1 MPSGLESLGALRSPA
16 GQDLLRRLAG
26 ASLDVA
32 LASALRKSYPAELV
46 AAAFSMTE
54 LRRLGRAKFGRAD
67 QMWFTRDGLEQAS
80 AEAVSAHIAERY
92 RGVDR
97 IVDLCTGIGGNL
109 VMLAGQAPVTA
120 VDADPV
126 HLAMAGL
133 NAAVYGRLEVAQVLE
148 DVRRFRVSRVAAVF
162 IDPARRAGSRRLAAG
177 QSEPPL
183 AFCVALASASA
194 SASGGGAAAGGAAV
208 GVKVAPGIP
217 ADLVPAGWEAEF
229 ISSGRQLGGAM
240 LWSPALLTV
249 TRRATL
255 LPSGLTL
262 VPVPG
267 AAVPV
272 AMPGRYLI
280 DPDPAVTR
288 AGLVADLAR
297 SLSPPGVWKIDERI
311 GFLSC
316 DSEVRTAFGRTLL
329 VEESLPWSLKRVR
342 SAVRAAGA
350 GSVDI
355 RKRGSAVDAD
365 ELHRRL
371 DLSGDRRLTLV
382 LTRVL
387 DRPWALVCSDVSL
400 AGIGLRFDHATY
412 DNLAPW
418 SCFAANFPRG
428 VNRPWP

>member
-1 MPSGLESLGALRSPA
+1 MAPDLESLDALRSPA
-16 GQDLLRRLAG
+16 GHDLLRRLAG

-32 LASALRKSYPAELV
+32 LATALRRSYPADLV
-46 AAAFSMTE
+46 AAAFSLTE

-67 QMWFTRDGLEQAS
+67 EMWFTRDGLEQA
-80 AEAVSAHIAERY
+80 APEAVSAHIAERY
-92 RGVDR
+92 RGAER

-133 NAAVYGRLEVAQVLE
+133 NAGVYGRDGVTLVRG
-148 DVRRFRVSRVAAVF
+148 DVTCFAVPAGAAVF
-162 IDPARRAGSRRLAAG
+162 VDPARRAGQRRLAAG
-177 QSEPPL
+177 QSSPPL
-183 AFCVALASASA
+183 SWCVGLASAD
-194 SASGGGAAAGGAAV
+194 AAV

-217 ADLVPAGWEAEF
+217 AELVPAGWEAEF

-240 LWSPALLTV
+240 LWSPALSTMP
-249 TRRATL
+249 RRATL
-255 LPSGLTL
+255 LPAGLTL
-262 VPVPG
+262 VAVPG
-267 AAVPV
+267 EAVPV
-272 AMPGRYLI
+272 AAPGRYVI

-288 AGLVADLAR
+288 AGLVEDLAR
-297 SLSPPGVWKIDERI
+297 SLTPLGMWKIDLRI

-316 DSEVRTAFGRTLL
+316 DREARTAFGRTLL

-355 RKRGSAVDAD
+355 RKRGSAVDVD

-371 DLSGDRRLTLV
+371 DLSGKRRLTLV

-387 DRPWALVCSDVSL
+387 GRPWALVCSDL
-400 AGIGLRFDHATY
+400 
-412 DNLAPW
+412 
-418 SCFAANFPRG
+418 
-428 VNRPWP
+428 

>member
-1 MPSGLESLGALRSPA
+1 VAPDLESLDALRSPA

-32 LASALRKSYPAELV
+32 LGSALRRSYPADLV
-46 AAAFSMTE
+46 AAAFSLTE

-67 QMWFTRDGLEQAS
+67 EMWFTRDGLEQA
-80 AEAVSAHIAERY
+80 APEVVSAHIAERY
-92 RGVDR
+92 RGAER

-133 NAAVYGRLEVAQVLE
+133 NAGVYGRDGVVLVRE
-148 DVRRFRVSRVAAVF
+148 DVTGFAVPAGAAVF
-162 IDPARRAGSRRLAAG
+162 VDPARRDGQRRMAAG
-177 QSEPPL
+177 QSSPPL
-183 AFCVALASASA
+183 GFCLGLAS
-194 SASGGGAAAGGAAV
+194 GGAAV

-217 ADLVPAGWEAEF
+217 AELVPVGWEAEF

-240 LWSPALLTV
+240 LWSPALSTV
-249 TRRATL
+249 PRRATL
-255 LPSGLTL
+255 LPAGLTL
-262 VPVPG
+262 VAVPG
-267 AAVPV
+267 SAVPV
-272 AMPGRYLI
+272 AMPGRYVI

-288 AGLVADLAR
+288 AGLVEDLAR
-297 SLSPPGVWKIDERI
+297 SLSPLEVWKIDSRV
-311 GFLSC
+311 GFLAC
-316 DSEVRTAFGRTLL
+316 DGEVRTAFGRTLL

-342 SAVRAAGA
+342 SAVRAAGG

-355 RKRGSAVDAD
+355 RKRGSAVDVD

-371 DLSGDRRLTLV
+371 DLSGERRLTLV

-387 DRPWALVCSDVSL
+387 GRPWALVCSD
-400 AGIGLRFDHATY
+400 
-412 DNLAPW
+412 P
-418 SCFAANFPRG
+418 
-428 VNRPWP
+428 

>member
-1 MPSGLESLGALRSPA
+1 MAPDLESLDALRSPA
-16 GQDLLRRLAG
+16 GHDLLRRLAG

-32 LASALRKSYPAELV
+32 LATALRQSYPADLV
-46 AAAFSMTE
+46 AAAFSLTE

-67 QMWFTRDGLEQAS
+67 EMWLTRDGLEQA
-80 AEAVSAHIAERY
+80 APEAVSAHIAERY
-92 RGVDR
+92 RDAER

-133 NAAVYGRLEVAQVLE
+133 NAGVYGRDGVTLVRG
-148 DVRRFRVSRVAAVF
+148 DVTCFAVPTGAAVF
-162 IDPARRAGSRRLAAG
+162 VDPARRAGQRRLAAG
-177 QSEPPL
+177 QSSPPL
-183 AFCVALASASA
+183 SWCVGLASA
-194 SASGGGAAAGGAAV
+194 GAAV

-217 ADLVPAGWEAEF
+217 AELVPAGWEAEF

-240 LWSPALLTV
+240 LWSPALSTMP
-249 TRRATL
+249 RRATL
-255 LPSGLTL
+255 LPAGLTL
-262 VPVPG
+262 VAVPG
-267 AAVPV
+267 EAVPV
-272 AMPGRYLI
+272 AAPGRYVI

-288 AGLVADLAR
+288 AGLVEDLAR
-297 SLSPPGVWKIDERI
+297 SLTPLGMWKIDSRI

-316 DSEVRTAFGRTLL
+316 DREARTAFGRTLL

-355 RKRGSAVDAD
+355 RKRGSAVDVD

-371 DLSGDRRLTLV
+371 DLSGRRRLTLV

-387 DRPWALVCSDVSL
+387 GRPWALVCSDL
-400 AGIGLRFDHATY
+400 
-412 DNLAPW
+412 
-418 SCFAANFPRG
+418 
-428 VNRPWP
+428 

>member
-1 MPSGLESLGALRSPA
+1 VAPDLESLDALRSPA

-32 LASALRKSYPAELV
+32 LGSALRRSYPADLV
-46 AAAFSMTE
+46 AAAFSLTE

-67 QMWFTRDGLEQAS
+67 EMWFTRDGLEQA
-80 AEAVSAHIAERY
+80 APEAVAAHIAERY
-92 RGVDR
+92 RGAER

-133 NAAVYGRLEVAQVLE
+133 NAGVYGRDGVVLVRE
-148 DVRRFRVSRVAAVF
+148 DVTGFAVPAGAAVF
-162 IDPARRAGSRRLAAG
+162 VDPARRDGQRRMAAG
-177 QSEPPL
+177 QSSPPL
-183 AFCVALASASA
+183 SWCVGLASA
-194 SASGGGAAAGGAAV
+194 GGAV

-217 ADLVPAGWEAEF
+217 AELVPVGWEAEF

-240 LWSPALLTV
+240 LWSPALSTV
-249 TRRATL
+249 PRRATL
-255 LPSGLTL
+255 LPAGLTL
-262 VPVPG
+262 VAVPG
-267 AAVPV
+267 SAVPV
-272 AMPGRYLI
+272 AMPGRYVI

-288 AGLVADLAR
+288 AGLVEDLAR
-297 SLSPPGVWKIDERI
+297 SLSPLEVWKIDSRV
-311 GFLSC
+311 GFLAC
-316 DSEVRTAFGRTLL
+316 DGEVRTAFGRTLL

-342 SAVRAAGA
+342 SAVRTAGG

-355 RKRGSAVDAD
+355 RKRGSAVDVD

-371 DLSGDRRLTLV
+371 DLSGERRLTLV

-387 DRPWALVCSDVSL
+387 GRPWALVCSD
-400 AGIGLRFDHATY
+400 
-412 DNLAPW
+412 P
-418 SCFAANFPRG
+418 
-428 VNRPWP
+428 

>member
-1 MPSGLESLGALRSPA
+1 VAPDLESLDALRSPA
-16 GQDLLRRLAG
+16 GHDLLRRLAG

-32 LASALRKSYPAELV
+32 LGSALRRSYPADLV
-46 AAAFSMTE
+46 AAAFSLTE

-67 QMWFTRDGLEQAS
+67 EMWFTRDGLEQA
-80 AEAVSAHIAERY
+80 APEAVSAHIAERY
-92 RGVDR
+92 RGAER

-133 NAAVYGRLEVAQVLE
+133 NAGVYRRDGVTLVRE
-148 DVRRFRVSRVAAVF
+148 DVTGFAVPAGAAVF
-162 IDPARRAGSRRLAAG
+162 VDPARRDGQRRMAAG
-177 QSEPPL
+177 QSSPPL
-183 AFCVALASASA
+183 SWCVGLASA
-194 SASGGGAAAGGAAV
+194 GGAV

-217 ADLVPAGWEAEF
+217 AELVPAGWEAEF

-240 LWSPALLTV
+240 LWSPALSTV

-255 LPSGLTL
+255 LPAGLTL
-262 VPVPG
+262 VAVPG
-267 AAVPV
+267 SAVPV
-272 AMPGRYLI
+272 AMPGRYVI

-288 AGLVADLAR
+288 AGLVEDLAR
-297 SLSPPGVWKIDERI
+297 SLSPPGVWKIDSRV

-316 DSEVRTAFGRTLL
+316 DREARTAFGRTLL

-342 SAVRAAGA
+342 SAVRAAGG

-355 RKRGSAVDAD
+355 RKRGSAVDVD

-371 DLSGDRRLTLV
+371 DLSGARRLTLV

-387 DRPWALVCSDVSL
+387 GRPWALVCSD
-400 AGIGLRFDHATY
+400 
-412 DNLAPW
+412 P
-418 SCFAANFPRG
+418 
-428 VNRPWP
+428 

>member
-1 MPSGLESLGALRSPA
+1 MAPDLESLDALRSPA
-16 GQDLLRRLAG
+16 GHDLLRRLAG

-32 LASALRKSYPAELV
+32 LATALRRSYPANLV
-46 AAAFSMTE
+46 AAAFSLTE

-67 QMWFTRDGLEQAS
+67 EMWFTRDGLEQA
-80 AEAVSAHIAERY
+80 APEAVSAHIAERY
-92 RGVDR
+92 RGAER

-133 NAAVYGRLEVAQVLE
+133 NAGVYGRDGVTLVRG
-148 DVRRFRVSRVAAVF
+148 DVTCFAVPAGAAVF
-162 IDPARRAGSRRLAAG
+162 VDPARRAGQRRLAAG
-177 QSEPPL
+177 QSSPPL
-183 AFCVALASASA
+183 SWCVGLASAD
-194 SASGGGAAAGGAAV
+194 AAV

-217 ADLVPAGWEAEF
+217 AELVPAGWEAEF

-240 LWSPALLTV
+240 LWSPALSTMP
-249 TRRATL
+249 RRATL
-255 LPSGLTL
+255 LPAGLTL
-262 VPVPG
+262 VAVPG
-267 AAVPV
+267 EAVPV
-272 AMPGRYLI
+272 AAPGRYVI

-288 AGLVADLAR
+288 AGLVEDLAR
-297 SLSPPGVWKIDERI
+297 SLTPLGMWKIDLRI

-316 DSEVRTAFGRTLL
+316 DREARTAFGRTLL

-355 RKRGSAVDAD
+355 RKRGSAVDVD

-371 DLSGDRRLTLV
+371 DLSGKRRLTLV

-387 DRPWALVCSDVSL
+387 GRPWALVCSDL
-400 AGIGLRFDHATY
+400 
-412 DNLAPW
+412 
-418 SCFAANFPRG
+418 
-428 VNRPWP
+428 

>member
-1 MPSGLESLGALRSPA
+1 VAPDLESLDALRSPA

-32 LASALRKSYPAELV
+32 LGSALRRSYPADLV
-46 AAAFSMTE
+46 AAAFSLTE

-67 QMWFTRDGLEQAS
+67 EMWFTRDGLEQA
-80 AEAVSAHIAERY
+80 APEAVAAHIAERY
-92 RGVDR
+92 RGAER

-133 NAAVYGRLEVAQVLE
+133 NAGVYGRDGVVLVRE
-148 DVRRFRVSRVAAVF
+148 DVTGFAVPAGAAVF
-162 IDPARRAGSRRLAAG
+162 VDPARRDGQRRMAAG
-177 QSEPPL
+177 QSSPPL
-183 AFCVALASASA
+183 SWCVGLASA
-194 SASGGGAAAGGAAV
+194 GGAV

-217 ADLVPAGWEAEF
+217 AELVPVGWEAEF

-240 LWSPALLTV
+240 LWSPALSTV
-249 TRRATL
+249 PRRATL
-255 LPSGLTL
+255 LPAGLTL
-262 VPVPG
+262 VAVPG
-267 AAVPV
+267 SAVPV
-272 AMPGRYLI
+272 AMPGRYVI

-288 AGLVADLAR
+288 AGLVEDLAR
-297 SLSPPGVWKIDERI
+297 SLSPLEVWKIDSRV
-311 GFLSC
+311 GFLAC
-316 DSEVRTAFGRTLL
+316 DREVRTAFGRTLL

-342 SAVRAAGA
+342 SAVRTAGG

-355 RKRGSAVDAD
+355 RKRGSAVDVD

-371 DLSGDRRLTLV
+371 DLSGERRLTLV

-387 DRPWALVCSDVSL
+387 GRPWALVCSD
-400 AGIGLRFDHATY
+400 
-412 DNLAPW
+412 P
-418 SCFAANFPRG
+418 
-428 VNRPWP
+428 

>member
-1 MPSGLESLGALRSPA
+1 VAPDLESLDALRSPA

-32 LASALRKSYPAELV
+32 LGSALRRSYPADLV
-46 AAAFSMTE
+46 AAAFSLTE

-67 QMWFTRDGLEQAS
+67 EMWFTRDGLEQA
-80 AEAVSAHIAERY
+80 APEAVAAHIAERY
-92 RGVDR
+92 RGAER

-133 NAAVYGRLEVAQVLE
+133 NAGVYRRDGVVLVRE
-148 DVRRFRVSRVAAVF
+148 DVTGFAVPAGAAVF
-162 IDPARRAGSRRLAAG
+162 VDPARRDGQRRMAAG
-177 QSEPPL
+177 QSSPPL
-183 AFCVALASASA
+183 GFCLGLAS
-194 SASGGGAAAGGAAV
+194 GGAAV

-217 ADLVPAGWEAEF
+217 AELVPVGWEAEF

-240 LWSPALLTV
+240 LWSPALSTV
-249 TRRATL
+249 PRRATL
-255 LPSGLTL
+255 LPAGLTL
-262 VPVPG
+262 VAVPG
-267 AAVPV
+267 SAVPV
-272 AMPGRYLI
+272 AMPGRYVI

-288 AGLVADLAR
+288 AGLVEDLAR
-297 SLSPPGVWKIDERI
+297 SLSPLEVWKIDSRV
-311 GFLSC
+311 GFLAC
-316 DSEVRTAFGRTLL
+316 DGEVRTAFGRTLL

-342 SAVRAAGA
+342 SAVRAAGG

-355 RKRGSAVDAD
+355 RKRGSAVDVD

-371 DLSGDRRLTLV
+371 DLSGERRLTLV

-387 DRPWALVCSDVSL
+387 GRPWALVCSD
-400 AGIGLRFDHATY
+400 
-412 DNLAPW
+412 P
-418 SCFAANFPRG
+418 
-428 VNRPWP
+428 